1 MANPRLEGAL
11 GYPFRQPRL
20 LVQALT
26 HRSYGTPNNERL
38 EFLGDSILNCVIAW
52 ALFERYGT
60 LKEGD
65 MSRLRASL
73 VRQEALHRVAETLDL
88 GSYLSLGEGEMKSG
102 GARRPSILA
111 DALEAIF
118 GAVLLDS
125 GFEAVRTLI
134 LRLFEPLLA
143 EVDPATPGKDPKTAL
158 QEYLQGKRRSLP
170 QYSLKTTRG
179 EAHAQEFEVDCV
191 MADIKLSTTGI
202 GPSRR
207 AAEQDAAQRALEQ
220 LRTKR

>member
-38 EFLGDSILNCVIAW
+38 EFLGDSVLNCVIAW
-52 ALFERYGT
+52 ALFERYGN

-73 VRQEALHRVAETLDL
+73 VRQEALHRVAETLCL
-88 GSYLSLGEGEMKSG
+88 GALLSLGEGEMKSG
-102 GARRPSILA
+102 GSRRPSILA

-118 GAVLLDS
+118 GAVLLDG
-125 GFEAVRTLI
+125 GFEAVRDVI

-143 EVDPATPGKDPKTAL
+143 EVDPSTPGKDPKTAL
-158 QEYLQGKRRSLP
+158 QEFLQGKRRSLP
-170 QYSLKTTRG
+170 QYTLRATRG
-179 EAHAQEFEVDCV
+179 EAHVQEFEVDCV
-191 MADIKLSTTGI
+191 MADMKLTTTGM
-202 GPSRR
+202 GSSRR

-220 LRTKR
+220 LRGQR